1 MDVSRL
7 IRSGL
12 NGFKGYAA
20 IEPVDVLE
28 QRLGGKVTKLDGN
41 ENPYGC
47 SPKVHD
53 ALRGFP
59 YYHIYPDPAHRRLR
73 EALSDYTGFGTE
85 HIVCGNGSDE
95 LIDLV
100 LRLFLEPGDE
110 VVNCPPTFGM
120 YPFCTELCGG
130 KLLDVWR
137 RDDYSVDIPGIR
149 RALTGRT
156 KVIMVASPNNPTG
169 TVVTR
174 EAVAE
179 LLETGRVV
187 VVDEAYCE
195 FAGSTVADMVMEHPN
210 LVVLR
215 TFSKWAGLAGLRVG
229 YGIVPVEL
237 AELLMKVK
245 PPYNVNVAAQVAV
258 LASLEDLEGLQAKIE
273 MLVEERERLFHRLKT
288 LDWLVPY
295 PSRANFVLGRVKSE
309 SGDGKE
315 RTARE
320 LWQALQERG
329 VFVRY
334 YESPGLENCLRVSAG
349 RPEDTDTLLR
359 ALQEMQCE

>member
-1 MDVSRL
+1 MQTDAVLRL
-7 IRSGL
+7 IRPGL
-12 NGFKGYAA
+12 DAFKGYAA

-28 QRLGGKVTKLDGN
+28 KRLGGKVTKLDGN

-47 SPKVHD
+47 SPKVHG

-59 YYHIYPDPAHRRLR
+59 YYHIYPDPAHRQLR
-73 EALSDYTGFGTE
+73 EGLSVYTGFAAD

-110 VVNCPPTFGM
+110 VINCPPTFGM

-130 KLLDVWR
+130 KLRDVWR
-137 RDDYSVDIPGIR
+137 REDYSVDIPGIR
-149 RALTGRT
+149 RALTERT
-156 KVIMVASPNNPTG
+156 KVIIVASPNNPTG
-169 TVVTR
+169 TTVMR
-174 EAVAE
+174 EEVAE
-179 LLETGRVV
+179 LLETGSVV

-195 FAGSTVADMVMEHPN
+195 FSGTTVADMVMEHPN

-237 AELLMKVK
+237 ANLLMKIK

-258 LASLEDLEGLQAKIE
+258 LASLEDLEDLQARIG
-273 MLVEERERLFHRLKT
+273 MLVEEREKLFSELKAV
-288 LDWLVPY
+288 DWLVPY
-295 PSRANFVLGRVKSE
+295 PSRANFVLCRVKPP
-309 SGDGKE
+309 SGGGYG

-320 LWQALQERG
+320 VWQTLQARG

-349 RPEDTDTLLR
+349 RPEDTETLLH
-359 ALQEMQCE
+359 ALREL